1 MKIHVKFEGEGT
13 AVDEDFEG
21 ASADAVL
28 GQIKAKV
35 VEQLPFA
42 LRAFAGAMSNVAF
55 AQEVVRRANAANKT
69 SAPLPKTAEEF
80 IELGKEN
87 GSITVLEA

>member
-1 MKIHVKFEGEGT
+1 MKVHVKFEGEGT
-13 AVDEDFEG
+13 SVDEDFEG
-21 ASADAVL
+21 ASSDEIL
-28 GQIKAKV
+28 GKIKAKV

-69 SAPLPKTAEEF
+69 SAPLPKSADEF
-80 IELGKEN
+80 IALGQEN
-87 GSITVLEA
+87 GSITVVEP

>member
-13 AVDEDFEG
+13 SVDEDFEG
-21 ASADAVL
+21 ANSDEIL
-28 GQIKAKV
+28 GKIKAKV
-35 VEQLPFA
+35 VDQLPFA

-69 SAPLPKTAEEF
+69 SVPLPKTADEF
-80 IELGKEN
+80 IALGQEN
-87 GSITVLEA
+87 GSITVIEP